1 MKGARHMR
9 IVTACALTMVIQA
22 GAALAQD
29 VTAGETS
36 FRKCQLCHDVG
47 ETARNKLGPELNGLN
62 GRKAGTAE
70 NFNYSEG
77 LKNSG
82 ITWSEETIKEF
93 IREPRGKIPG
103 TSMLFP
109 GIKDEKELGDLVA
122 YLDQFGPDGRKK

>member
-1 MKGARHMR
+1 MR
-9 IVTACALTMVIQA
+9 IVSACAFSMFIQA

-70 NFNYSEG
+70 NFNYSEE
-77 LKNSG
+77 LKSSG
-82 ITWSEETIKEF
+82 ISVE
-93 IREPRGKIPG
+93 
-103 TSMLFP
+103 
-109 GIKDEKELGDLVA
+109 
-122 YLDQFGPDGRKK
+122 